1 MSIRSNIEKVKFYI
15 KRYGFFST
23 FKKVFKRIFKI
34 KENRK
39 TNQEAYQIWMEK
51 NTPNEDELEK
61 QKTTKFTY
69 APKISVVVPMYNTDE
84 KFFQDLIESLN
95 NQTYANWELCL
106 ADGSPKKN
114 ENLEK
119 YYEKNK
125 KIKYNFLGKNEG
137 ISENTNE
144 AIKMAT
150 GDYVGF
156 LDHDDILSE
165 EALFQVVKVIN
176 QDLKTDFI
184 YTDEDKIDE
193 NYERFEPYFKP
204 DYSPETLEC
213 NNYITH
219 FVVVKKEIIEK
230 IGKLNSEFNGAQDFD
245 FVLRATKVANK
256 ITHISK
262 VLYHW
267 RVHKNSTAYIADTKN
282 YAFEAGKKVI
292 EADLKREGK
301 SATVEFGQ
309 EVPGIYKIKYEVI
322 GNPKVSILIPNKDNI
337 KLLKK
342 CITSILKFTTYEN
355 YEINIIENNSEKKET
370 FKYYEELVKNSKI
383 KILNFNKHTVFDI
396 NGEKSLEN
404 KTLNKDLEK
413 NNIEKNIEN
422 IETKETKENELQKV
436 SEFNYSALINFGVK
450 NVDAE
455 FVLQLNNDTKLI
467 TKDWLEIF
475 IGYAQNSEIG
485 AVGARLYYEDKT
497 IQHAGIIVGVSGI
510 AGNALVNLPYGK
522 HAYFGRE
529 AATRNVLAVT
539 GACLFARR
547 SLYYEVGF
555 MDEKEFKVA
564 FNDVDFCLKLY
575 ENGYR
580 NVYNPYIELIHYE
593 SKSRGYEISEEK
605 EERFEKE
612 ANNFK
617 RKWSKYIKYDPY
629 YNKNLSRKTVNY
641 DIVE

>member
-1 MSIRSNIEKVKFYI
+1 M
-15 KRYGFFST
+15 
-23 FKKVFKRIFKI
+23 
-34 KENRK
+34 
-39 TNQEAYQIWMEK
+39 
-51 NTPNEDELEK
+51 
-61 QKTTKFTY
+61 
-69 APKISVVVPMYNTDE
+69 
-84 KFFQDLIESLN
+84 
-95 NQTYANWELCL
+95 
-106 ADGSPKKN
+106 
-114 ENLEK
+114 
-119 YYEKNK
+119 
-125 KIKYNFLGKNEG
+125 
-137 ISENTNE
+137 
-144 AIKMAT
+144 
-150 GDYVGF
+150 
-156 LDHDDILSE
+156 
-165 EALFQVVKVIN
+165 
-176 QDLKTDFI
+176 
-184 YTDEDKIDE
+184 
-193 NYERFEPYFKP
+193 
-204 DYSPETLEC
+204 
-213 NNYITH
+213 
-219 FVVVKKEIIEK
+219 
-230 IGKLNSEFNGAQDFD
+230 
-245 FVLRATKVANK
+245 
-256 ITHISK
+256 
-262 VLYHW
+262 
-267 RVHKNSTAYIADTKN
+267 
-282 YAFEAGKKVI
+282 
-292 EADLKREGK
+292 
-301 SATVEFGQ
+301 
-309 EVPGIYKIKYEVI
+309 
-322 GNPKVSILIPNKDNI
+322 
-337 KLLKK
+337 
-342 CITSILKFTTYEN
+342 
-355 YEINIIENNSEKKET
+355 
-370 FKYYEELVKNSKI
+370 
-383 KILNFNKHTVFDI
+383 
-396 NGEKSLEN
+396 
-404 KTLNKDLEK
+404 NKDLEK

-422 IETKETKENELQKV
+422 IETKENELQKV

-497 IQHAGIIVGVSGI
+497 IQHAGIIVGVSEI

>member
-23 FKKVFKRIFKI
+23 LKKVFKRIFKI

-39 TNQEAYQIWMEK
+39 TNQEAYQIWIKK

-256 ITHISK
+256 IIHISK

-422 IETKETKENELQKV
+422 IETKENELQKV

-450 NVDAE
+450 NVDGE

-467 TKDWLEIF
+467 TKDWLELF

-497 IQHAGIIVGVSGI
+497 IQHAGIIVGVSEI

>member
-23 FKKVFKRIFKI
+23 LKKVFKRIFKI

-39 TNQEAYQIWMEK
+39 TNQEAYQIWIEK

-256 ITHISK
+256 IIHISK

-404 KTLNKDLEK
+404 KTLNKGLEK

-422 IETKETKENELQKV
+422 IETKENELQKV

-450 NVDAE
+450 NVDGE

-467 TKDWLEIF
+467 TKDWLELF

-497 IQHAGIIVGVSGI
+497 IQHAGIIVGVSEI

>member
-256 ITHISK
+256 IIHISK

-404 KTLNKDLEK
+404 KTLSKGLEK

-422 IETKETKENELQKV
+422 IETKENELQKV

-497 IQHAGIIVGVSGI
+497 IQHAGIIVGVSEI

>member
-256 ITHISK
+256 IIHISK

-404 KTLNKDLEK
+404 KTLSKGLEK

-422 IETKETKENELQKV
+422 IETKENELQKV

-450 NVDAE
+450 NVDGE

-467 TKDWLEIF
+467 TKDWLELF

-497 IQHAGIIVGVSGI
+497 IQHAGIIVGVSEI

>member
-422 IETKETKENELQKV
+422 IETKENELQKV

>member
-404 KTLNKDLEK
+404 KTLSKGLEK

-422 IETKETKENELQKV
+422 IETKENELQKV

-450 NVDAE
+450 NVDGE

-467 TKDWLEIF
+467 TKDWLELF

>member
-23 FKKVFKRIFKI
+23 LKKVFKRIFKI

-404 KTLNKDLEK
+404 KTLNKGLEK

-422 IETKETKENELQKV
+422 IETKENELQKV

-450 NVDAE
+450 NVDGE

-467 TKDWLEIF
+467 TKDWLELF

-497 IQHAGIIVGVSGI
+497 IQHAGIIVGVSEI

>member
-422 IETKETKENELQKV
+422 IETKDNELQKV

-497 IQHAGIIVGVSGI
+497 IQHAGIIVGVSEI

>member
-61 QKTTKFTY
+61 QKTTKFIY

-256 ITHISK
+256 IKHISK

-292 EADLKREGK
+292 EADLKREEK

-422 IETKETKENELQKV
+422 IETKENELQKV

-450 NVDAE
+450 NVDGE

-467 TKDWLEIF
+467 TKDWLELF

>member
-23 FKKVFKRIFKI
+23 LKKVFKRIFKI

-39 TNQEAYQIWMEK
+39 TNQEAYQIWIEK

-106 ADGSPKKN
+106 ADGSPKKK

-404 KTLNKDLEK
+404 KTLSKGLEK

-422 IETKETKENELQKV
+422 IETKENELQKV

-450 NVDAE
+450 NVDGE

-467 TKDWLEIF
+467 TKDWLELF

-497 IQHAGIIVGVSGI
+497 IQHAGIIVGVSEI

>member
-23 FKKVFKRIFKI
+23 LKKVFKRIFKI

-39 TNQEAYQIWMEK
+39 TNQEAYQIWIKK

-256 ITHISK
+256 IKHISK

-292 EADLKREGK
+292 EADLKREEK

-383 KILNFNKHTVFDI
+383 KILNFNKHTIFDI

-404 KTLNKDLEK
+404 KTLNKGLEK

-422 IETKETKENELQKV
+422 IETKENELQKV

-450 NVDAE
+450 NVDGE

-467 TKDWLEIF
+467 TKDWLELF

>member
-23 FKKVFKRIFKI
+23 LKKVFKRIFKI

-404 KTLNKDLEK
+404 KTLNKGLEK

-422 IETKETKENELQKV
+422 IETKENELQKV

-450 NVDAE
+450 NVDGE

-467 TKDWLEIF
+467 TKDWLELF

>member
-23 FKKVFKRIFKI
+23 LKKVFKRIFKI

-39 TNQEAYQIWMEK
+39 TNQEAYQIWIEK

-119 YYEKNK
+119 YYEKNE

-230 IGKLNSEFNGAQDFD
+230 VGKLNSEFNGAQDFD

-256 ITHISK
+256 IKHISK
-262 VLYHW
+262 ILYHW

-383 KILNFNKHTVFDI
+383 KILNFNKHTIFDI

-404 KTLNKDLEK
+404 KTLNKGLEK

-422 IETKETKENELQKV
+422 IETKENELQKV

-450 NVDAE
+450 NVDGE

>member
-15 KRYGFFST
+15 KRYGFFYT
-23 FKKVFKRIFKI
+23 LKKVFKRIFKI

-39 TNQEAYQIWMEK
+39 TNQEAYQIWIEK
-51 NTPNEDELEK
+51 NIPNEDELEK
-61 QKTTKFTY
+61 QKTTKFIY

-119 YYEKNK
+119 YYEKNE

-230 IGKLNSEFNGAQDFD
+230 VGKLNSEFNGAQDFD

-256 ITHISK
+256 IKHISK
-262 VLYHW
+262 ILYHW

-383 KILNFNKHTVFDI
+383 KILNFNKHTIFDI

-404 KTLNKDLEK
+404 KTLNKGLEK

-422 IETKETKENELQKV
+422 IETKENELQKV

-450 NVDAE
+450 NVDGE